1 MDITSQRDSPH
12 KIVILNPKGGCGKT
26 TLATNLAS
34 YFAVHGSPPTLVDC
48 DACGYSMRWLDKR
61 PTERPKIFGIAADKF
76 YARTD
81 NRSQLRAWPGST
93 YLIVDLPAALSP
105 DQLFDQTYDANS
117 ILIPVVPS
125 EIDIYAAA
133 SFIADLLLYAQ
144 LDRRNRNLAIIANR
158 TRQNTRSYRMLMRF
172 LTSLEIPIVAQLRDS
187 QNYVHAAA
195 NGIGICEMPMYRVR
209 KDIEQLELLVSW
221 LEKWRMRKLDAVASA
236 RFKHVPGAEVLTPA
250 ASKEH

>member
-34 YFAVHGSPPTLVDC
+34 YLAMRGPPPTLVDC
-48 DACGYSMRWLDKR
+48 DPRGYSMRWLDKR
-61 PTERPKIFGIAADKF
+61 PSERPKIYGIAAEKF
-76 YARTD
+76 CTRTG
-81 NRSQLRAWPGST
+81 RRFQMRAWPGST
-93 YLIVDLPAALSP
+93 HLIVDLPGALSA

-133 SFIADLLLYAQ
+133 SFIADLLLFAQ

-158 TRQNTRSYRMLMRF
+158 TRRNTRSYRMLMRF
-172 LTSLEIPIVAQLRDS
+172 LTSLEIPIIAQLRDS
-187 QNYVHAAA
+187 QNYVYAAT
-195 NGIGICEMPMYRVR
+195 NGIGICEMPAYRAGQDMEAMEMIVA
-209 KDIEQLELLVSW
+209 W
-221 LEKWRMRKLDAVASA
+221 LEKWRLRRLHAVAST
-236 RFKHVPGAEVLTPA
+236 RFQHKPGADVLTPA
-250 ASKEH
+250 AIKGH